1 MSGTLPPRAL
11 VSGTVDVPADVVMLG
26 QEPPFRDGATIGAV
40 LAGALAPLRR
50 MVADVERLSADLTDE
65 AGQTAYA
72 AALDLAVGHE
82 AWDADRRAAES
93 AERLGLGA
101 LDPARE
107 VGTLSGGQRTR
118 LALATVMTTRPSC
131 LLLDEPTNHLDD
143 DAVEQLTAFLRD
155 LPGVVVLASHDRVLL
170 DDVCTDLFDLDP
182 SDLGTDG
189 RGGRRFGGGWTA
201 YEEQRAATRRRWE
214 ETYAVQQ
221 EELDRLRAATR
232 IGTSA
237 IAHNRPPR
245 DNDKHIYGFK
255 GANVDRTLAR
265 RKRDAERRLA
275 IAERDQVRKPR
286 PPLELRADLDRVRES
301 RAGSCRYATSRSPDG
316 SGVDRL
322 DVEVG
327 EHLLVSGANGSG
339 KTTLLGVLSGR
350 LQPTS
355 GTVSVAARR
364 VAELV
369 QDVRFEDP
377 GRSARA
383 TYDALVGAERAARTP
398 LGQLGLLPPDRHG
411 TPVALLSV
419 GQRRRLGLAVAVAAA
434 PDLLLLDEPTNHI
447 SLALAGELEEALQ
460 TTAGTVVVASHDR
473 WLRRRWAGAELRLG
487 GDRAGGGEPPSR
499 GRGWWLAHRRIAV
512 SAPAPARA
520 ARRGRRSRASTARV
534 MAGVNGT
541 SSWTASTKSRP
552 ALRSAVASS
561 LPTSRS
567 PCRTGRAK

>member
-1 MSGTLPPRAL
+1 MPAPTDLQLPSLRICGLDVRFGTRQVLHDLDLTVSPGRRTGLVGENGSGKSTLLRALSGTLPSRAV
-11 VSGTVDVPADVVMLG
+11 VSGTVDVPPDVVMLG

-50 MVADVERLSADLTDE
+50 MVTDVEHLSGDLGDE
-65 AGQTAYA
+65 AGQRAYA
-72 AALDLAVGHE
+72 AALDLAVAHD

-101 LDPARE
+101 LDPGRE
-107 VGTLSGGQRTR
+107 VETLSGGQRTR

-143 DAVEQLTAFLRD
+143 DALEQLTAFLRD

-214 ETYAVQQ
+214 GTYAAQQ

-255 GANVDRTLAR
+255 GANVDRTLSR

-286 PPLELRADLDRVRES
+286 PPLELRADLTASGTAGRIVQVRDLEVVG
-301 RAGSCRYATSRSPDG
+301 RLR
-316 SGVDRL
+316 VDRL

-339 KTTLLGVLSGR
+339 KTTLLGVLAGR

-369 QDVRFEDP
+369 QDVRFEEP

-398 LGQLGLLPPDRHG
+398 LGQLGLVPPDRHG

-434 PDLLLLDEPTNHI
+434 PDLLLLDEPTNHL

-460 TTAGTVVVASHDR
+460 TTPGTVVVASHDR

-487 GDRAGGGEPPSR
+487 A
-499 GRGWWLAHRRIAV
+499 
-512 SAPAPARA
+512 
-520 ARRGRRSRASTARV
+520 
-534 MAGVNGT
+534 
-541 SSWTASTKSRP
+541 
-552 ALRSAVASS
+552 
-561 LPTSRS
+561 
-567 PCRTGRAK
+567 